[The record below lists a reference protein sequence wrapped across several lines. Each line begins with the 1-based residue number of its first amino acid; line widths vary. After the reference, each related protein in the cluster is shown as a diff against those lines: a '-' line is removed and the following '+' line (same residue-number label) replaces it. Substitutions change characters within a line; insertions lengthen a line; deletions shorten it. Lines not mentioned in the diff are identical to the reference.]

1 MRIKGRSTDQNQE
14 KLSEFLR
21 ENQELKSKLAR
32 EKHNLEELREKENL
46 YRLLTDNIPD
56 VIWTMDLNLR
66 VKYLSP
72 SITQLTGYSVREALS
87 LSLKKILSSLSIQAI
102 GKSLDLEIDK
112 AGEEEIDVTKLT
124 PQAEAPFTLEAEL
137 IRKNGTTIWTEST
150 ITLLFDTEKKPF
162 GILGVTRNI
171 AIRRRDKEALEASKE
186 RLETLFEYAPD
197 AFFLHDPEGTV
208 IYINNTAE
216 KLTGHTKDEVIG
228 MSITKLGITSQS
240 NLSPKFPS
248 SGEMIDSK
256 QITISEE
263 VTLNRKD
270 GKRIPVELRTFPTSI
285 GGKTVLIGIFRD
297 ISGRKRAEQA
307 LRESEQRHRLLAEN
321 VTDTILAMD
330 IYLRFTYVSPSI
342 TTLLGYLV
350 DEAMSKT
357 LEEILTPESFGIAT
371 DVFQEEFTFDQ
382 QRDPLRSKTL
392 ELELIHKHGGTVW
405 VEFKLSMLRDPANRP
420 VGILGVF
427 RDITER
433 KKMEGD
439 LKTSEEKMRIIF
451 ESTADG
457 IYVFTLDGTVIQ
469 TNKSALRLGEFT
481 RKDEIIGKIF
491 FDFISPEDQERVME
505 NLPGNVAGQ
514 DQSRTFECRLLKN
527 NGDTYDAE
535 LDITLLRD
543 EYGNPAGFVSTVR
556 DITERKLV
564 EEAIR
569 ESEQRYRLLAENAT
583 DIILA
588 MDVYLQIIYVNP
600 SIQKALGYSVDEAI
614 SKTLEELLTP
624 DSFHLLT
631 ETFKEEFTLDAQRDP
646 QRSRAMEVELIH
658 KNGKTIWSEMILSLL
673 RDSENRPIGILGV
686 ARDITER
693 KRTEEILIKSASE
706 WRRTFDTMPDAV
718 MLLDRNYKITRVNK
732 AAARIIGLPFQEIV
746 GLSCFQCIHASDAP
760 MEYCPHARTIADGKE
775 HSVEIYDEE
784 RDRYFFITTSPLE
797 DRSGS
802 VHIMHDITERKQ
814 AEEALRKAS
823 LETLQTM
830 SQLVEVNDPYTA
842 GHSKRVTELA
852 VEIAR
857 EMGLDSGQ
865 LETLRI
871 AGYLHDL
878 GKVGIPGTVLNK
890 PSRLTRSEW
899 VMIRHHPEIS
909 AQASRN
915 VAAFK
920 DAVPV
925 IRFHH
930 ESWDGSGYPDGIK
943 GEEIPLLARILA
955 VADTYDAMT
964 SERPYRKALTNQQA
978 IEELVNC
985 SGSRLDPHVV
995 QVFIDMLG
1003 SSNNK

>member
-1 MRIKGRSTDQNQE
+1 MSAKGGSTDQDREQMD
-14 KLSEFLR
+14 EFLR
-21 ENQELKSKLAR
+21 ENQELKSRLSR
-32 EKHNLEELREKENL
+32 EKRALEELKEKENL
-46 YRLLTDNIPD
+46 Y
-56 VIWTMDLNLR
+56 
-66 VKYLSP
+66 
-72 SITQLTGYSVREALS
+72 
-87 LSLKKILSSLSIQAI
+87 
-102 GKSLDLEIDK
+102 
-112 AGEEEIDVTKLT
+112 
-124 PQAEAPFTLEAEL
+124 
-137 IRKNGTTIWTEST
+137 
-150 ITLLFDTEKKPF
+150 
-162 GILGVTRNI
+162 
-171 AIRRRDKEALEASKE
+171 
-186 RLETLFEYAPD
+186 
-197 AFFLHDPEGTV
+197 
-208 IYINNTAE
+208 
-216 KLTGHTKDEVIG
+216 
-228 MSITKLGITSQS
+228 
-240 NLSPKFPS
+240 
-248 SGEMIDSK
+248 
-256 QITISEE
+256 
-263 VTLNRKD
+263 
-270 GKRIPVELRTFPTSI
+270 
-285 GGKTVLIGIFRD
+285 
-297 ISGRKRAEQA
+297 
-307 LRESEQRHRLLAEN
+307 RLLAEN

-330 IYLRFTYVSPSI
+330 IYLRFTFVSPSI
-342 TTLLGYLV
+342 TTLLGYRV

-357 LEEILTPESFGIAT
+357 LEEILTPESFRIAT
-371 DVFQEEFTFDQ
+371 DVFQDEFTFDQ
-382 QRDPLRSKTL
+382 QRAPIRSKTL
-392 ELELIHKHGGTVW
+392 ELELTHKHGGTVW
-405 VEFKLSMLRDPANRP
+405 VEFKLSMLRDPDNRP

-457 IYVFTLDGTVIQ
+457 IYVFTLDGTIIQ
-469 TNKSALRLGEFT
+469 TNKSALHLGEFT
-481 RKDEIIGKIF
+481 RKDEVIGKIF
-491 FDFISPEDQERVME
+491 FDFISQEDQERVME

-514 DQSRTFECRLLKN
+514 DQSRTFQCKLLKN

-535 LDITLLRD
+535 LDMTLFRD
-543 EYGNPAGFVSTVR
+543 EYGNPTGFVSTVR
-556 DITERKLV
+556 DITERKSA
-564 EEAIR
+564 EDAIR

-600 SIQKALGYSVDEAI
+600 SIQKALGYSLDEAM
-614 SKTLEELLTP
+614 SKTLEELLMP

-658 KNGKTIWSEMILSLL
+658 KSGQTIWSEMIISLL

-693 KRTEEILIKSASE
+693 KRTEEILIRSASE
-706 WRRTFDTMPDAV
+706 WRGTFDTMPDAV
-718 MLLDRNYKITRVNK
+718 MLLDRNYQITRANK
-732 AAARIIGLPFQEIV
+732 AAARIIGVPFQEIV
-746 GLSCFQCIHASDAP
+746 GLPCFRCIHASDIP
-760 MEYCPHARTIADGKE
+760 MEYCPHTQTIADGKE
-775 HSVEIYDEE
+775 HSVEIYDEK
-784 RDRYFFITTSPLE
+784 RDRHFFITTSPLE
-797 DRSGS
+797 DQSGS

-830 SQLVEVNDPYTA
+830 SQLVEINDPYTA

-857 EMGLDSGQ
+857 EMGLDGGQ

-943 GEEIPLLARILA
+943 GEDIPLLARILA

-978 IEELVNC
+978 IEELENC
-985 SGSRLDPHVV
+985 SGSRLDPHIV
-995 QVFIDMLG
+995 QVFINMLG
-1003 SSNNK
+1003 SSNNKQAEDRSG